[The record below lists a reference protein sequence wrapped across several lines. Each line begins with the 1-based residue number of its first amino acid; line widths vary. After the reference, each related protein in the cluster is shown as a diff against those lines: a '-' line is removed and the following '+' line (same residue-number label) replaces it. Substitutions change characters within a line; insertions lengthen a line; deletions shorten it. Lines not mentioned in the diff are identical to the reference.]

1 MRLKH
6 TGFFKENVSVLDW
19 ESLRNDETETSYFIP
34 YSVEKYLLRV
44 GSVTATP
51 ISRAILEEVEKLG
64 YKKIF
69 SIGSGLAS
77 QEYQLKKFSDLS
89 VIVSD
94 ITPSVLRLKS
104 FNIFDDCFQLDALN
118 DVIPADS
125 QYLVLFP
132 RIDTEFDD
140 NQLKALFEK
149 FHLYGIKHICFIPA
163 QLLSIRILI
172 SEFKNRLTAFISKRP
187 LVFCGYTRTENYFEK
202 IWSPF
207 YRIVKKTGKD
217 KKFYILESIN
227 K

>member
-6 TGFFKENVSVLDW
+6 TGYFKENVSTLDW

-34 YSVEKYLLRV
+34 YSREKYLIRV
-44 GSVTATP
+44 DSKAASST
-51 ISRAILEEVEKLG
+51 SLAIIEEVEKLG

-104 FNIFDDCFQLDALN
+104 FKIFDDCFHLDALN
-118 DVIPADS
+118 DNIPVDPG
-125 QYLVLFP
+125 YLVLFP

-140 NQLKALFEK
+140 NQLKALFER
-149 FHLYGIKHICFIPA
+149 FHRAGAKHICFIPA
-163 QLLSIRILI
+163 QLLNIRILL
-172 SEFKNRLTAFISKRP
+172 SEFKNRLISLFSKKP
-187 LVFCGYTRTENYFEK
+187 LVFCGYTRTENYFNK
-202 IWSPF
+202 LWTPF
-207 YRIVKKTGKD
+207 YKISKRSAKD
-217 KKFYILESIN
+217 IRFYFLESIN
-227 K
+227 S